1 MNKEINDGIIAL
13 HYDSNTVLAF
23 NGNTV
28 ENLVPTED
36 MFKDGKYIVVTHTK
50 HSASQQNFDIAVVT
64 GIIDHTYP
72 GALVIADEDLVNNT
86 PSLLAAKRAGIKM
99 FVNLPN
105 IGDAGSLA
113 IESPSYSSISTA
125 IDKATSAWLANNVNY
140 NTPAMC
146 TYDETKVYSNDQLR
160 VAMGFDLG
168 TKLKIDFTAV
178 NKNEKQIFV
187 VAFKQVFYTVSVDT
201 PECPAMFFADDEQWQ
216 NLLNNGVSDNTP
228 PAYVANVSYG
238 RSIFVTIE
246 TSNMST
252 EIEAKIQAAIRNAQI
267 DASVFSEKAFE
278 NCEYSAVMI
287 GGNPE
292 DIALVSSGN
301 INDIAKAINNGC
313 VYSSKNPGAPIA
325 YTSVF
330 MKGNE
335 IAKINSSTEYVET
348 TSTEYSSG
356 SINLSHKGGYIAKFY
371 VNWKELSYD
380 SAGNKKYKECSWG
393 KNGDNL
399 TAPFSTTIPL
409 PANAVN
415 IHVKAT
421 EKTGL
426 VWEPWRTVVDQDV
439 VLSPSINVSISG
451 TTLSPKKSVEYK

>member
-23 NGNTV
+23 NGSTV
-28 ENLVPTED
+28 ENLVPTEE
-36 MFKDGKYIVVTHTK
+36 MYKDDKYIVITHTK
-50 HSASQQNFDIAVVT
+50 HTASQQNFDIAVASS
-64 GIIDHTYP
+64 ILDRSYP
-72 GALVIADEDLVNNT
+72 GALLIANESLANNMPT
-86 PSLLAAKRAGIKM
+86 LLAAKRAPIKM
-99 FVNLPN
+99 YIHLAG
-105 IGDAGSLA
+105 IGDEGTLSIDTPAF
-113 IESPSYSSISTA
+113 SSISTA
-125 IDKATSAWLANNVNY
+125 IDKATTSWLEKNSGY

-146 TYDETKVYSNDQLR
+146 TYENSRVYSKDQLQ

-168 TKLKIDFTAV
+168 LKLKLDFDSV
-178 NKNEKQIFV
+178 NNNTKQIFV
-187 VAFKQVFYTVSVDT
+187 VAFKQVFYQVSVDT

-228 PAYVANVSYG
+228 PVYVANVSYG
-238 RSIFVTIE
+238 RTIFVSME
-246 TSNMST
+246 TSNMSAD
-252 EIEAKIQAAIRNAQI
+252 IEAKINAAIKGTHI
-267 DASVFSEKAFE
+267 DASVFNQSEF
-278 NCEYSAVMI
+278 NDCNYSAVMI

-292 DIALVSSGN
+292 DISLISSNN
-301 INDIAKAINNGC
+301 IDDIVKVINNGT
-313 VYSSKNPGAPIA
+313 VYSAKNPGAPIS

-356 SINLSHKGGYIAKFY
+356 SLNLSHTGGYIAKFY

-380 SAGNKKYKECSWG
+380 SAGNKNYKECSWE

-399 TAPFSTTIPL
+399 TAPFSTSIHL

-439 VLSPSINVSISG
+439 PLSPSINVSISG
-451 TTLSPKKSVEYK
+451 TTLNPNKSVECK